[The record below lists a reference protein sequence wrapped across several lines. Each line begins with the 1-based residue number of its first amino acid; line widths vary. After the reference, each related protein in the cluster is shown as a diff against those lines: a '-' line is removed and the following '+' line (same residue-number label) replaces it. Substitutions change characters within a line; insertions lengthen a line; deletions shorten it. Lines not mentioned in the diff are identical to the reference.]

1 MTKPNP
7 RIVEPQD
14 DDDRGMEMLAYAV
27 IYASIILALCI
38 VAMLYAG
45 AVGALLIFG
54 RLTILRNRGSGR
66 DDRLRR

>member
-7 RIVEPQD
+7 RIVEPQA

-45 AVGALLIFG
+45 AIELP
-54 RLTILRNRGSGR
+54 TPDLRSPDYSAQQGPRS
-66 DDRLRR
+66 